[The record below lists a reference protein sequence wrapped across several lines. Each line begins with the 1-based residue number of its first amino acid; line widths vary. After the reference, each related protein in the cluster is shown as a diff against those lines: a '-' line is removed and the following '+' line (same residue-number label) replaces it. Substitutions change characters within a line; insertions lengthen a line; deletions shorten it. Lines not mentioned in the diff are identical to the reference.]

1 MDHHCPWI
9 NTCVGWR
16 NHAYFTRFLAFAVAG
31 SAQAAVILCGAFY
44 RGIHRSWYI
53 YHGQYAMATVHLNI
67 GSLVLCVFSLG
78 LAVGVVIAV
87 GMLLVFQL
95 RSILR
100 NCTGIEDWI
109 LEKARHRRNNEGDGD
124 QPDDNEANAFR
135 HPYDLGS
142 WRQNVGQVLGWSLAP
157 PCEGDGVRWPLAAG
171 CDAFALTVEQIAQKA
186 DKRARTRSYR
196 VGRRSSGSWFP
207 VCSQGWRV
215 AAHPPC
221 TDEARIALQVDDV
234 VAVTRWKP

>member
-31 SAQAAVILCGAFY
+31 SAQAVVILCGAFY
-44 RGIHRSWYI
+44 RGIHRYWYI
-53 YHGQYAMATVHLNI
+53 YHGHYELATVHLSLS
-67 GSLVLCVFSLG
+67 SLVMCVFSLG

-87 GMLLVFQL
+87 GMLLVFQV
-95 RSILR
+95 RSIVR
-100 NCTGIEDWI
+100 NRTGIEDWI
-109 LEKARHRRNNEGDGD
+109 LEKARFRRDNNGNDGGDS
-124 QPDDNEANAFR
+124 ETNAFR

-142 WRQNVGQVLGWSLAP
+142 WRRNASEVLGWTLAP
-157 PCEGDGVRWPLAAG
+157 PSDGDGVRWPLAAG
-171 CDAFALTVEQIAQKA
+171 CDAYTLTVEQIAQKA
-186 DKRARTRSYR
+186 DKRARTRTYR
-196 VGRRSSGSWFP
+196 VVGRATGSWLP
-207 VCSQGWRV
+207 VWSQGWRV

-221 TDEARIALQVDDV
+221 TDEARIALQTGDV